1 MRKNGTQEVK
11 MHIKLDPSVLDQ
23 ARESL
28 NLKSDEKLGAKIG
41 RTGHT
46 IRQWRKGNSVP
57 SAQDLVKLQFITGRP
72 YGNMLIVSDNTAAA

>member
-72 YGNMLIVSDNTAAA
+72 YGNMLIVSENKAAA

>member
-1 MRKNGTQEVK
+1 MN
-11 MHIKLDPSVLDQ
+11 IKLDPSVLDQ

-46 IRQWRKGNSVP
+46 VRQWRKGNSVP

-72 YGNMLIVSDNTAAA
+72 YGNMLLLPERTEAA